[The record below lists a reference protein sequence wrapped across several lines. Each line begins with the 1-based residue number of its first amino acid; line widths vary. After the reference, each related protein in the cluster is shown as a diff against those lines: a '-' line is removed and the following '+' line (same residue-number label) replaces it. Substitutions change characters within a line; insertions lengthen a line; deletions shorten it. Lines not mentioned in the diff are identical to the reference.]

1 MKHKRNNNIVDC
13 RTNDANAVEWLR
25 SSMMMMVML
34 LPQSVKWGRSVV
46 CAETPKPN
54 NGRTDG
60 RTDSSFRRV
69 RVRGGEKE
77 EGSREIDRGAR
88 PR

>member
-60 RTDSSFRRV
+60 RTDGLLLQESESERR
-69 RVRGGEKE
+69 REGGGE
-77 EGSREIDRGAR
+77 SRDR
-88 PR
+88 